1 MLLLVTVELLQSYR
15 LRVVVF
21 QISQLVW
28 FEMPLKGRGKFWK
41 GIVNVEGMG
50 RIKSLLYMMQT
61 KENSS

>member
-15 LRVVVF
+15 LRAVVF
-21 QISQLVW
+21 QISQLVR

-50 RIKSLLYMMQT
+50 RIKSYDANEG
-61 KENSS
+61 KF